1 MGQKRHKNQPEQKAT
16 RPGRLE
22 LFADP
27 RVEMAW
33 AAIQTLPEGL
43 LQEFEQLLHEY
54 VTAPEKRKGV
64 LGDRLARATSA
75 VRDVATILEDETGDA
90 TVSVDAYERVRKQ
103 NRELGLPTAGS
114 VRRWSGG
121 SWNDVLR
128 RARLKAVP
136 DGDVLA
142 LSYGDKF
149 AWEEVRDGVRACAEE
164 LRRHGLDPERHL
176 GYQTFLGWG
185 KRDDVLAM
193 PGRRPRSRPPFNRFG
208 GWLAVKDAALNGDG
222 SPPTAGR
229 GSERIGPARGYRYS
243 DEELREAIREVAAH
257 MGRTPR
263 ASEYGVERERI
274 LAAEEARGDPPRAL
288 PSYGKLLAHYGC
300 WDTALADAGFVP
312 HFSAGVNP
320 ATGRGYRLR
329 DNKSFPDEQL
339 IAGIQEAYAAKG
351 EPFTMVAYAEY
362 RAERNNISLSGQR
375 LAAYATLWGRYK
387 GWEAA
392 CKAAGIER

>member
-43 LQEFEQLLHEY
+43 LQEFEEYLHKH
-54 VTAPEKRKGV
+54 VTEPEKRKGV
-64 LGDRLARATSA
+64 RADRLARATSA
-75 VRDVATILEDETGDA
+75 LRDVATILEEETGEA
-90 TVSVDAYERVRKQ
+90 KVSVEGYERVRKE
-103 NRELGLPTAGS
+103 NRELGLPTAGK

-149 AWEEVRDGVRACAEE
+149 AWEETRDALRACAEE
-164 LRRHGLDPERHL
+164 LRKHGLDPERHL
-176 GYQTFLGWG
+176 SYQTYLGWAN
-185 KRDDVLAM
+185 REDVRAM
-193 PGRRPRSRPPFNRFG
+193 PGRRPQSRPPIDRFG
-208 GWLAVKDAALNGDG
+208 GWLVVKFAALHGDG
-222 SPPTAGR
+222 SPPSAGK
-229 GSERIGPARGYRYS
+229 GSQRIGPARGYRYS
-243 DEELREAIREVAAH
+243 DEELRDAVREVAAH
-257 MGRTPR
+257 LGRPPR
-263 ASEYGVERERI
+263 ATEYRIERERI
-274 LAAEEARGDPPRAL
+274 LEAEEARGEPLRAF
-288 PSYGKLLAHYGC
+288 PSYGKILEHFGSF
-300 WDTALADAGFVP
+300 DTALADAGFVP
-312 HFSAGVNP
+312 HFSAGTNP
-320 ATGRGYRLR
+320 VTGRGYRQK
-329 DNKSFPDEQL
+329 DAHAFPDEQL

-351 EPFTMVAYAEY
+351 DPFTMTAYKEY
-362 RAERNNISLSGQR
+362 RTERQGISHSGQR
-375 LAAYATLWGRYK
+375 LPAYGTLWARYK
-387 GWEAA
+387 TWAAA